1 MKHSHLHYQ
10 IALTLLEGVGPVKAK
25 EIINSYNSLEDFFT
39 LKPIQLAKQS
49 GYSKSFLSKINRSTA
64 LKKSETIVENI
75 GKNKLQT
82 IFIKDDNYPHRL
94 KNCDDS
100 PILLYKK
107 GGVDLNPPKTI
118 AIVGTRNATQYGKD
132 IVDQLIKSFA
142 GENIVIVSG
151 LAYGID
157 AAVHRA
163 CLKYDIPT
171 LGVLGNGLDRVYP
184 AMHRELAQ
192 KMLKNGGLLS
202 EFIPGTIP
210 DRENFPKR
218 NRIVA
223 GITDATIVIESKKRG
238 GSLITANLAND
249 YNRDVF
255 AYPGSVHMETSQ
267 GCNLLI
273 AQQKAHLIQ
282 NPEDFKRLM
291 GWNDQEVKPP
301 AQRQLFHDLSEQ
313 QQIIIKHIS
322 CTSKIQVDILSVKA
336 QLPISILNQ
345 ELFTLE
351 MNGLVRC
358 FPGKLYA
365 IA

>member
-1 MKHSHLHYQ
+1 MKYSHLHYQ

-25 EIINSYNSLEDFFT
+25 EIINSYNSLEEFFT

-49 GYSKSFLSKINRSTA
+49 GYSKSFLSKINRSKA

-75 GKNKLQT
+75 VANKLQT

-107 GGVDLNPPKTI
+107 GSVDLNPPKTI
-118 AIVGTRNATQYGKD
+118 AIVGTRNATEYGKN

-192 KMLKNGGLLS
+192 KMVLQGGLLS
-202 EFIPGTIP
+202 EFIPGTMP

-223 GITDATIVIESKKRG
+223 GITDATIVVESKKRG

-282 NPEDFKRLM
+282 SPEDFKRLM
-291 GWNDQEVKPP
+291 GWNDQAVKPP
-301 AQRQLFHDLSEQ
+301 AQRQLFHDLSAQ

-336 QLPISILNQ
+336 QLPISVLNQ

-351 MNGLVRC
+351 MNGLVRSY
-358 FPGKLYA
+358 PGKLYA